1 MITNVDLERMA
12 AQGPITRPSD
22 GRPVESVLFVQCA
35 GSRDKD
41 HLPYCSTV
49 CCMATLKHSVYIHE
63 QNADAQVYIV
73 YKDMRTP
80 GQYERFYST
89 VQSHPRTPDPR

>member
-1 MITNVDLERMA
+1 MATGWKPYDASRLAHLGYGLSPDVITNVDLERMA

-41 HLPYCSTV
+41 HLPYCSSV
-49 CCMATLKHSVYIHE
+49 CCMATLKHAVYIHE
-63 QNADAQVYIV
+63 QN
-73 YKDMRTP
+73 P
-80 GQYERFYST
+80 ERASL
-89 VQSHPRTPDPR
+89 HRL